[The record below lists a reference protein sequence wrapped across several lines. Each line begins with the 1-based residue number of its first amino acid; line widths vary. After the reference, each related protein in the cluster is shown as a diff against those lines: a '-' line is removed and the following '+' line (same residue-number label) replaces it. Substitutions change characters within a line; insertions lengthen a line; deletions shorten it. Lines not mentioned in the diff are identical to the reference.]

1 MVYRLLIDIEALE
14 DIENA
19 FDWYETQLKNLGSRY
34 RSQVKKQINSL
45 KKNPYLFSIKYHSVH
60 CVKIDKFP
68 FLIHYSINELNK
80 TIAVFAV
87 IHTSRDPEIWLKK

>member
-34 RSQVKKQINSL
+34 RTQVKKQINSL
-45 KKNPYLFSIKYHSVH
+45 KRNSYLFSIKYNAVH
-60 CVKIDKFP
+60 CVKVDKFP
-68 FLIHYSINELNK
+68 FLIHYKMSDIDK
-80 TIAVFAV
+80 TIEVFAV
-87 IHTSRDPEIWLKK
+87 IQI